1 MSDLT
6 DCLNHSC
13 YHTHPRI
20 SSRNLELAVNQVQIY
35 TSQFSQFFMNLTISQ
50 NFDFHVRMPNYAQFL
65 GLFLVGHVIELG
77 SSDNIIHFIIYLVL

>member
-35 TSQFSQFFMNLTISQ
+35 TSQFSQFFVK
-50 NFDFHVRMPNYAQFL
+50 FHESLIFHLRMPNYARFL
-65 GLFLVGHVIELG
+65 GLFLVDHVIELG

>member
-6 DCLNHSC
+6 DCWIQC

-35 TSQFSQFFMNLTISQ
+35 TSQFFMNLTILFKISQ
-50 NFDFHVRMPNYAQFL
+50 NFDFHERMPNYAQFL
-65 GLFLVGHVIELG
+65 GLYLVGHVIELG
-77 SSDNIIHFIIYLVL
+77 PSDNIIHFIIYLVL